1 MKRVV
6 ADGLSVTEADAGA
19 DLEPTDA
26 AAEAPVTEIP
36 IADEFYVVQAGDSL
50 SAIAKRLY
58 SDPMAYKRILE
69 ANQGVI
75 KGPNLIYPG
84 QKILIPRG

>member
-1 MKRVV
+1 VKRVV
-6 ADGLSVTEADAGA
+6 ADGLSVTQAEEDAS
-19 DLEPTDA
+19 LEP
-26 AAEAPVTEIP
+26 AEAVRDSPATEASA
-36 IADEFYVVQAGDSL
+36 ADEFFVVQKGDSL

-58 SDPMAYKRILE
+58 SDPMAYKHIFE

-75 KGPNLIYPG
+75 KAPNLIYPG